1 MTILRSVLV
10 EVSMASKPNVI
21 ISAFA
26 DEAANRRT
34 ALEQMTALAA
44 IGIRNYSPRFID
56 VPGDGKIEHV
66 TELNA
71 EKLERLRQFHAEYG
85 VRVTSIGARV
95 GKVKLLNV
103 EDGSHN
109 KFVPFEEYLAGEVA
123 RTINVAKALD
133 TKLIRGFSFYHPRG
147 TKPEQHL
154 DQAADQIR
162 RITNLCAENGLVY
175 GLEIEPNLVG
185 ETGPL
190 MAELAKRVDHPNMV
204 LIFDGGNVTAQN
216 KNAIQVFEEYR
227 ATLPWLGWM
236 HVKDYRIDRS
246 LVWEGAVDEERLKNF
261 VPCDEGDSGHEMIF
275 RDLREQIPAIEQR
288 LQKLGIP
295 GFYLETEPHLKGGG
309 QFGGFSGP
317 DGMGVAVR
325 SLCSALDYT
334 GIGYRLRTFADI
346 RELRGF

>member
-1 MTILRSVLV
+1 MSP
-10 EVSMASKPNVI
+10 KPTVI

-56 VPGDGKIEHV
+56 VLGDGKIEHV
-66 TELNA
+66 TELSP
-71 EKLERLRQFHAEYG
+71 EKLEKLKEFHAEYG
-85 VRVTSIGARV
+85 VKVTSIGARV
-95 GKVKLLNV
+95 GKVKLLDV
-103 EDGSHN
+103 DDGSHN
-109 KFVPFEEYLAGEVA
+109 KFVPFDEYMQGEVA
-123 RTINVAKALD
+123 RTIKCAKALD

-154 DQAADQIR
+154 DLAAEQIR
-162 RITNLCAENGLVY
+162 KITEACAAEGLVY

-190 MAELAKRVDHPNMV
+190 LAELAMRVKHPSMV
-204 LIFDGGNVTAQN
+204 LIFDGGNVAAQN
-216 KNAIQVFEEYR
+216 KNAIQVFDEYR
-227 ATLPWLGWM
+227 ATIPWLGWM
-236 HVKDYRIDRS
+236 HVKDYRIDNS
-246 LVWEGAVDEERLKNF
+246 LVWEGAVDEDRLKNF
-261 VPCDEGDSGHEMIF
+261 VPCTDGDSGHEMIF
-275 RDLREQIPAIEQR
+275 RDLREELPAIKER

-325 SLCSALDYT
+325 ALCSALDYS
-334 GIGYRLRTFADI
+334 GIDYSLRTFKDI
-346 RELRGF
+346 RVLRGF

>member
-1 MTILRSVLV
+1 
-10 EVSMASKPNVI
+10 MAAKASVI

-56 VPGDGKIEHV
+56 VLGDGKIEHV
-66 TELNA
+66 TELSP
-71 EKLERLRQFHAEYG
+71 EKLERLKQFHVEYG
-85 VRVTSIGARV
+85 VQVTSIGARV

-103 EDGSHN
+103 DDGSHN
-109 KFVPFEEYLAGEVA
+109 KFIPFEEYLEGEVA
-123 RTINVAKALD
+123 RTIRCAKALG
-133 TKLIRGFSFYHPRG
+133 THLIRGFSFYHPRG
-147 TKPEQHL
+147 TRPEAHL
-154 DQAADQIR
+154 DLAAAQIR
-162 RITNLCAENGLVY
+162 RITEICAEQGLVY

-190 MAELAKRVDHPNMV
+190 LAELATRVDHPNLV
-204 LIFDGGNVTAQN
+204 LIFDAGNVAAQN
-216 KNAIQVFEEYR
+216 KNAIQVFEEYK
-227 ATLPWLGWM
+227 ATIPWLGWM
-236 HVKDYRIDRS
+236 HVKDYRIDPS
-246 LVWEGAVDEERLKNF
+246 LVWEGAVDEDRLKNF
-261 VPCDEGDSGHEMIF
+261 VPCTEGDSGHEMIF
-275 RDLREQIPAIEQR
+275 RDLREQIPVIEKR
-288 LQKLGIP
+288 LQTLGIP

-325 SLCSALDYT
+325 ALCMALEYV
-334 GIGYRLRTFADI
+334 GIGYNLRTFADI

>member
-1 MTILRSVLV
+1 
-10 EVSMASKPNVI
+10 MAAKPSVI

-26 DEAANRRT
+26 DEAANHRT

-56 VPGDGKIEHV
+56 VLGDGKIEHV
-66 TELNA
+66 TELSP
-71 EKLERLRQFHAEYG
+71 EKLERLKQFHAEYG

-103 EDGSHN
+103 DDGSHN
-109 KFVPFEEYLAGEVA
+109 KFVPFDEYLAGEVA
-123 RTINVAKALD
+123 RTIRAAKALD
-133 TKLIRGFSFYHPRG
+133 TRLIRGFSFYHPRG
-147 TKPEQHL
+147 TKPEAHL
-154 DQAADQIR
+154 DQAAAQIR
-162 RITNLCAENGLVY
+162 TITEICAKEGLVY

-190 MAELAKRVDHPNMV
+190 LAELAKRVDHPNMV
-204 LIFDGGNVTAQN
+204 LIFDGGNVAAQN
-216 KNAIQVFEEYR
+216 KNGIQVFEEYK

-261 VPCDEGDSGHEMIF
+261 VPCDEGDSAHEMIF
-275 RDLREQIPAIEQR
+275 RDLREQLPAIQQR

-325 SLCSALDYT
+325 ALCSALDYT
-334 GIGYRLRTFADI
+334 GIDYSLRTFADI

>member
-1 MTILRSVLV
+1 MTNRPTVT
-10 EVSMASKPNVI
+10 

-44 IGIRNYSPRFID
+44 VGIRNYSPRFID
-56 VPGDGKIEHV
+56 VLGDGKIEHV
-66 TELNA
+66 TELSP
-71 EKLERLRQFHAEYG
+71 EKLDCLRQFHAEYG

-103 EDGSHN
+103 DDGSHN
-109 KFVPFEEYLAGEVA
+109 KFVPFGEYLAGEVT

-147 TKPEQHL
+147 TRPHDHL
-154 DQAADQIR
+154 DVAASQIR
-162 RITNLCAENGLVY
+162 TITELCAKSGLVY
-175 GLEIEPNLVG
+175 GMEIEPNLVG

-190 MAELAKRVDHPNMV
+190 MAELAKRIDHPNLV
-204 LIFDGGNVTAQN
+204 LIFDAGNVCAQN
-216 KNAIQVFEEYR
+216 KHAIQVYEEYL
-227 ATLPWLGWM
+227 ATVPWLGWM
-236 HVKDYRIDRS
+236 HVKDYRIDPN
-246 LVWEGAVDEERLKNF
+246 LVWEGAVDEDRLKNF
-261 VPCDEGDSGHEMIF
+261 VPCNVGDSGHEMIF
-275 RDLREQIPAIEQR
+275 RDLRTQIPGIVDR
-288 LQKLGIP
+288 LSKLGISE
-295 GFYLETEPHLKGGG
+295 FFLETEPHLKGGG

-325 SLCSALDYT
+325 ALCSALDYT
-334 GIGYRLRTFADI
+334 GIGYRLRTFEDI

>member
-1 MTILRSVLV
+1 
-10 EVSMASKPNVI
+10 MAGPKVI

-56 VPGDGKIEHV
+56 VTGEGKVEHV
-66 TELNA
+66 TELSA
-71 EKLERLRQFHAEYG
+71 EKLATLQSMHKEYG
-85 VRVTSIGARV
+85 VSVTSIGSRV
-95 GKVKLLNV
+95 GKVKLLDV
-103 EDGSHN
+103 DDGSHN
-109 KFVPFEEYLAGEVA
+109 AFVPMEDYLAGEVR
-123 RTINVAKALD
+123 RTIQSAKALG
-133 TKLIRGFSFYHPRG
+133 TTLIRGFSFYHPRG
-147 TKPEQHL
+147 TAPEQHL

-162 RITNLCAENGLVY
+162 TITQACADEGLIY
-175 GLEIEPNLVG
+175 GIEIEPNLVG

-190 MAELAKRVDHPNMV
+190 LAELAKRVDHPSAL
-204 LIFDGGNVTAQN
+204 LIFDGGNVAAQN
-216 KNAIQVFEEYR
+216 KNAIQVYEEYL
-227 ATLPWLGWM
+227 ATVPWLGWM
-236 HVKDYRIDRS
+236 HVKDYRIDPN
-246 LVWEGAVDEERLKNF
+246 LVWEGAVDEERLRNF
-261 VPCDEGDSGHEMIF
+261 VPCNVGDSGHEMIF
-275 RDLREQIPAIEQR
+275 RDLREQLPAIQQR
-288 LQKLGIP
+288 LQALGLP

-334 GIGYRLRTFADI
+334 GIDYDLRTFADI

>member
-1 MTILRSVLV
+1 MVGP
-10 EVSMASKPNVI
+10 KVI

-56 VPGDGKIEHV
+56 VTGEGKVEHV
-66 TELNA
+66 TELSA
-71 EKLERLRQFHAEYG
+71 EKLATLQSMHKEYG
-85 VRVTSIGARV
+85 VSVTSIGSRV
-95 GKVKLLNV
+95 GKVKLLDV
-103 EDGSHN
+103 DDGSHN
-109 KFVPFEEYLAGEVA
+109 AFVPMEDYLAGEVR
-123 RTINVAKALD
+123 RTIQSAKALG

-147 TKPEQHL
+147 TAPEQHL

-162 RITNLCAENGLVY
+162 TITQACADEGLIY
-175 GLEIEPNLVG
+175 GIEIEPNLVG

-190 MAELAKRVDHPNMV
+190 LAELAKRVDHPSAL
-204 LIFDGGNVTAQN
+204 LIFDGGNVAAQN
-216 KNAIQVFEEYR
+216 KNAIQVYEEYL
-227 ATLPWLGWM
+227 ATVPWLGWM
-236 HVKDYRIDRS
+236 HVKDYRIDPN
-246 LVWEGAVDEERLKNF
+246 LVWEGAVDEERLRNF
-261 VPCDEGDSGHEMIF
+261 VPCNVGDSGHEMIF
-275 RDLREQIPAIEQR
+275 RDLREQLPAIQQR
-288 LQKLGIP
+288 LQALGLP

-334 GIGYRLRTFADI
+334 GIDYDLRTFADI

>member
-1 MTILRSVLV
+1 MT
-10 EVSMASKPNVI
+10 SKPSVI

-56 VPGDGKIEHV
+56 VLGDGKIEHV
-66 TELNA
+66 TELSS
-71 EKLERLRQFHAEYG
+71 EKLDTLKQMHAEYG

-103 EDGSHN
+103 DDESHN
-109 KFVPFEEYLAGEVA
+109 KFVPFDEYIRGEVA
-123 RTINVAKALD
+123 RTIACAKALD

-154 DQAADQIR
+154 DLAADQIR
-162 RITNLCAENGLVY
+162 TITEACAEAGLVY

-185 ETGPL
+185 EMGPL
-190 MAELAKRVDHPNMV
+190 LAELAKRVNHPSMV
-204 LIFDGGNVTAQN
+204 LIFDGGNVAAQN
-216 KNAIQVFEEYR
+216 KNAVQVYEEYL
-227 ATLPWLGWM
+227 ATIPWLGWM
-236 HVKDYRIDRS
+236 HVKDYRIDPS
-246 LVWEGAVDEERLKNF
+246 LVWTGAVDEDRLRNF
-261 VPCDEGDSGHEMIF
+261 VPCTDGDSGHEMIF
-275 RDLREQIPAIEQR
+275 RDLREQLPVIQQR
-288 LQKLGIP
+288 LQKLGIE
-295 GFYLETEPHLKGGG
+295 GFYLEAEPHLKGGG

-325 SLCSALDYT
+325 ALCSALDYA
-334 GIGYRLRTFADI
+334 GIDYSLRTFSDI
-346 RELRGF
+346 RTLRGF